1 MKIKGSNKVELGKKR
16 GARVKQLL
24 KEKKMRQ
31 SDLADLI
38 NCTPE
43 HLCAMLNGKR
53 TITNETAQQIADV
66 FKPVRREWILCED
79 DYRTEQEK
87 NYSQFCDW
95 NNEWKRRLAGV
106 QILASLS
113 GYEIEIF
120 QTNTSKCEI
129 ETVLQ
134 SLKEGY
140 KIIKNGEVLA
150 TCSLERFNLLAL
162 DCQELVEQRIKS
174 YVREASNDG

>member
-1 MKIKGSNKVELGKKR
+1 MKKQDESRVELGKKR
-16 GARVKQLL
+16 GSRVKQLL
-24 KEKKMRQ
+24 KEQKMRQ
-31 SDLADLI
+31 IDLAGKI
-38 NCTPE
+38 HCTPE
-43 HLCAMLNGKR
+43 HLCAMLNGNR
-53 TITNETAQQIADV
+53 TITNEMAQSIADV
-66 FKPVRREWILCED
+66 FTPIRREWILCED
-79 DYRTEQEK
+79 NYRTEQEK

-95 NNEWKRRLAGV
+95 NNEWKRRIAGV
-106 QILASLS
+106 EILASLS

-120 QTNTSKCEI
+120 STGTSKCEI
-129 ETVLQ
+129 EMALR

-174 YVREASNDG
+174 YVREVSDNG